1 MFLYLAKPIIS
12 PLFFFQLLLMQYL
25 ILTTSVRKD
34 VPRNYLDVASIGTSV
49 YEGKS
54 EVDRYVSSH
63 QVYNAT
69 TLTIL
74 YLTWRK
80 RLAYIIYYI
89 FFPWR
94 RKKKK
99 KSRTIRMTPRILKDC
114 SHIVPFI
121 TADTRE
127 EYRIQILVWRWQNYM
142 WVIFLRN
149 RKHFPCFHTVIETR
163 EWMFRRTRNWS
174 GNTSR

>member
-1 MFLYLAKPIIS
+1 
-12 PLFFFQLLLMQYL
+12 MQYL

-54 EVDRYVSSH
+54 EVDKYVFSH

-74 YLTWRK
+74 YLTWRE

-89 FFPWR
+89 FFP
-94 RKKKK
+94 
-99 KSRTIRMTPRILKDC
+99 
-114 SHIVPFI
+114 
-121 TADTRE
+121 
-127 EYRIQILVWRWQNYM
+127 
-142 WVIFLRN
+142 
-149 RKHFPCFHTVIETR
+149 
-163 EWMFRRTRNWS
+163 
-174 GNTSR
+174 